1 MRNFVRTFAGD
12 PRLQAWDSKG
22 EWKSMIDTRVYNTNQ
37 SLRLIESWKIDPLHG
52 TQVPLRYADDRAPV
66 TLSDLVRT
74 VVSHDDGEGCVR
86 IREEDD
92 SEGGDEG
99 LQRSFP
105 AWPTRDTRADESQAF
120 VSHADESQAFV
131 SHDAGQDCVRIREE
145 DDSEGGDEGL
155 QRSFP
160 AWPGCGASV
169 LIGSSATRR

>member
-1 MRNFVRTFAGD
+1 MRNFVRTFVRD

-37 SLRLIESWKIDPLHG
+37 SLRLSESWKIDPLHG

-74 VVSHDDGEGCVR
+74 VVSHDDGE
-86 IREEDD
+86 
-92 SEGGDEG
+92 
-99 LQRSFP
+99 
-105 AWPTRDTRADESQAF
+105 
-120 VSHADESQAFV
+120 
-131 SHDAGQDCVRIREE
+131 DCVRIREE

-169 LIGSSATRR
+169 LIASSATRR